1 MIGPLLKLAAA
12 TAAAR
17 TLRIAAA
24 DVGLRLA
31 LALAAMMAGAVGL
44 GCFTYASVTLL
55 ERQLDPAAAWS
66 LVGLAYAVGGLILY
80 FAATRRRTGR

>member
-17 TLRIAAA
+17 TLRTAA

-44 GCFTYASVTLL
+44 GCFTYASVTPL

-66 LVGLAYAVGGLILY
+66 LVGLAYAVSGLILY
-80 FAATRRRTGR
+80 FAATRRRTGC

>member
-1 MIGPLLKLAAA
+1 M
-12 TAAAR
+12 
-17 TLRIAAA
+17 
-24 DVGLRLA
+24 V
-31 LALAAMMAGAVGL
+31 AGAVGL